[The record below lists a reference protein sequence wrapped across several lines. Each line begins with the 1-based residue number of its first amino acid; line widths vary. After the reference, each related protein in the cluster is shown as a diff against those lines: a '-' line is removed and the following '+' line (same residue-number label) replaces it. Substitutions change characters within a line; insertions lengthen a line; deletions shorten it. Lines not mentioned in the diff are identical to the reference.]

1 MFEPSK
7 SEDVLFKAMLDIGL
21 KPERQYLISK
31 MHVDFAFPKEK
42 IVIEVD
48 GQYKRNAEGM
58 RTLFNRRRICER
70 EGWKVEN
77 FTAEEAHNNPVSVVW
92 RIMRIINNEN
102 NKKETAKQTNLKLSK
117 KNETPTGWQR
127 LKEIPSW
134 VIKKAKTGK
143 AKRVWKFGKE
153 VKGENYFYRII
164 KGRDRLLRGYRKR
177 KSEKYKK

>member
-7 SEDVLFKAMLDIGL
+7 TEDLLFETMLNIGL
-21 KPERQYLISK
+21 KPERQYPISK

-42 IVIEVD
+42 LVIEVD
-48 GQYKRNAEGM
+48 GHYKRNAEGM

-77 FTAEEAHNNPVSVVW
+77 FTAEEVHNNPVSIVW

-102 NKKETAKQTNLKLSK
+102 NKKETEKQVKLKPIE
-117 KNETPTGWQR
+117 KNETPTGWER
-127 LKEIPSW
+127 LKKIPSW
-134 VIKKAKTGK
+134 VIRKAKTGR
-143 AKRVWKFGKE
+143 AKKVWKFGKE

-177 KSEKYKK
+177 KSERKK